1 MRSVKRIKAPKSHQS
16 LGSEIISKILKIRSR
31 EILDSRGNPTVEAD
45 VFTNEGLSRAS
56 VPSGASTGKYEAFEL
71 RDGGSRYL
79 GQGVLK
85 AVSNVNGVIA
95 KKLIGQDC
103 TKQKEVDELMIE
115 LDGTPNKSNLGANAI
130 LAVSMAICKAGALE
144 SNLPLYEYLAELA
157 GSRGVT
163 LPIPQMNVINGG
175 MHAGI
180 KNDFQEHLIIPFGA
194 KTFSDALRMCS
205 ETCHTL
211 KKNLKEKFGNSATLV
226 GDEGGFVPPLK
237 NVNERLKFISEAIE
251 ELGYTK
257 EFGLAIDAAA
267 SEFYDKRRYNIMEK
281 EYSSSELTDF
291 YSEMCEKFRIIS
303 IEDGLSE
310 DDWEGWTKMKSELGK
325 KIQIVGDD
333 LLVTNVERIR
343 KAIKLDACN
352 ALLLKLNQI
361 GTVTEALDASK
372 LAREAGW
379 NVIVSHR
386 SGSTEETFFADLVVG
401 LDAGQFKY
409 GAPARSERTCNYNQ
423 LLRIE
428 EQLGRKAQYSKIF
441 G

>member
-1 MRSVKRIKAPKSHQS
+1 M
-16 LGSEIISKILKIRSR
+16 SKIIKIKSR

-45 VFTNEGLSRAS
+45 VLTNGGLSRAS
-56 VPSGASTGKYEAFEL
+56 VPSGASTGKYEAREL
-71 RDGGSRYL
+71 RDGGRRYL
-79 GQGVLK
+79 GKGVLK
-85 AVSNVNGVIA
+85 AVSNVSNVIA
-95 KKLIGQDC
+95 KKLVGQDC
-103 TKQKEVDELMIE
+103 TKQKATDELMID

-130 LAVSMAICKAGALE
+130 LAVSMAVCKAGALE
-144 SNLPLYEYLAELA
+144 SNLSLYEYIADLVD
-157 GSRGVT
+157 SKGVT

-180 KNDFQEHLIIPFGA
+180 KNDFQEHMIIPFGA
-194 KTFSDALRMCS
+194 KSFSDALRMCS
-205 ETCHTL
+205 ETYNTL
-211 KKNLKEKFGNSATLV
+211 KSNLKEKFGNSAILV

-251 ELGYTK
+251 QLGYTK

-267 SEFYDKRRYNIMEK
+267 SEFYDKGRYNIMEK
-281 EYSSSELTDF
+281 EFSSAELADF

-310 DDWEGWTKMKSELGK
+310 DDWDGWTKLNFELGK

-333 LLVTNVERIR
+333 LLVTNVERIG
-343 KAIKLDACN
+343 KAIKLGACN

-361 GTVTEALDASK
+361 GTVTEALDAFK

-428 EQLGRKAQYSKIF
+428 EELGAKAKYSKIF

>member
-1 MRSVKRIKAPKSHQS
+1 M
-16 LGSEIISKILKIRSR
+16 SKINKIRAR

-45 VFTNEGLSRAS
+45 VFTKGGLSRAS
-56 VPSGASTGKYEAFEL
+56 VPSGASTGKHEALDL
-71 RDGGSRYL
+71 RDGGRRYL

-85 AVSNVNGVIA
+85 AVSNVNNIIA
-95 KKLIGQDC
+95 KKLVGQDC
-103 TKQKEVDELMIE
+103 TKQKEADELMID

-130 LAVSMAICKAGALE
+130 LAVSMAVCKAGALE
-144 SNLPLYEYLAELA
+144 SNLPLYEYVAALVD
-157 GSRGVT
+157 SRGVT

-180 KNDFQEHLIIPFGA
+180 ANDFQEHMIIPFGA
-194 KTFSDALRMCS
+194 KTYSDALRMCS
-205 ETCHTL
+205 ETYHTL
-211 KKNLKEKFGNSATLV
+211 KKNLKEKFGSPAILV

-237 NVNERLKFISEAIE
+237 SVDERLKFMSEAIE

-257 EFGLAIDAAA
+257 EFGLGIDAAS
-267 SEFYDKRRYNIMEK
+267 SEFYSKGRYSIMEK
-281 EYSSSELTDF
+281 DYSSGELTDF
-291 YSEMCEKFRIIS
+291 YSDLCEKFRIIS

-310 DDWEGWTKMKSELGK
+310 DDWDGWIKLKSELGK

-333 LLVTNVERIR
+333 LLVTNVERIK

-352 ALLLKLNQI
+352 ALLMKLNQI
-361 GTVTEALDASK
+361 GTVTEALAAFRSARDA
-372 LAREAGW
+372 EW

-428 EQLGRKAQYSKIF
+428 EELGGKAKYSKIF

>member
-1 MRSVKRIKAPKSHQS
+1 M
-16 LGSEIISKILKIRSR
+16 SKINKIRAR

-45 VFTNEGLSRAS
+45 VFTKGGLSRAS
-56 VPSGASTGKYEAFEL
+56 VPSGASTGKHEALEL
-71 RDGGSRYL
+71 RDGGRRYL

-85 AVSNVNGVIA
+85 AVSNVNNIIA
-95 KKLIGQDC
+95 KKLVGQDC
-103 TKQKEVDELMIE
+103 TKQKDADELMID

-130 LAVSMAICKAGALE
+130 LAVSMAVCKAGALE
-144 SNLPLYEYLAELA
+144 SNLPLYEYVAALVD
-157 GSRGVT
+157 SRGVT

-180 KNDFQEHLIIPFGA
+180 KNDFQEHMIIPFGA
-194 KTFSDALRMCS
+194 KTYSDALRMCS
-205 ETCHTL
+205 ETYHTL
-211 KKNLKEKFGNSATLV
+211 KKNLKEKFGSSAILV

-237 NVNERLKFISEAIE
+237 SVDERLKFISEAIE

-257 EFGLAIDAAA
+257 EFGLGIDAAS
-267 SEFYDKRRYNIMEK
+267 SEFYSNGRYSIMEK
-281 EYSSSELTDF
+281 DYSSAELTDF
-291 YSEMCEKFRIIS
+291 YSDLCEKFRIIS

-310 DDWEGWTKMKSELGK
+310 DDWDGWIKLKSELGK

-333 LLVTNVERIR
+333 LLVTNVERIK

-361 GTVTEALDASK
+361 GTVTEALAAFRSARDA
-372 LAREAGW
+372 EW

-428 EQLGRKAQYSKIF
+428 EELGGKAKYSKIF

>member
-1 MRSVKRIKAPKSHQS
+1 V
-16 LGSEIISKILKIRSR
+16 
-31 EILDSRGNPTVEAD
+31 
-45 VFTNEGLSRAS
+45 
-56 VPSGASTGKYEAFEL
+56 
-71 RDGGSRYL
+71 
-79 GQGVLK
+79 
-85 AVSNVNGVIA
+85 
-95 KKLIGQDC
+95 GQDC
-103 TKQKEVDELMIE
+103 TKQKEADELMID

-144 SNLPLYEYLAELA
+144 SNLPLYEYVAALVD
-157 GSRGVT
+157 SRGVT

-180 KNDFQEHLIIPFGA
+180 KNDFQEHMIIPFGA
-194 KTFSDALRMCS
+194 KTYSDALRMCS
-205 ETCHTL
+205 ETYHTL
-211 KKNLKEKFGNSATLV
+211 KKNLKEKFGSSAILV

-237 NVNERLKFISEAIE
+237 SVDERLKFISEAIE
-251 ELGYTK
+251 KLGYTK
-257 EFGLAIDAAA
+257 EFGLGIDAAS
-267 SEFYDKRRYNIMEK
+267 SEFYSKERYSIMEK
-281 EYSSSELTDF
+281 DYSSAELTDS
-291 YSEMCEKFRIIS
+291 YSDLCEKFKIIS

-310 DDWEGWTKMKSELGK
+310 DDWNGWIKLKSELGK

-333 LLVTNVERIR
+333 LLVTNVERIK

-361 GTVTEALDASK
+361 GTVTESLDAFR
-372 LAREAGW
+372 LARDAGW

-428 EQLGRKAQYSKIF
+428 EELGEKAKYSKIF
-441 G
+441 S

>member
-1 MRSVKRIKAPKSHQS
+1 M
-16 LGSEIISKILKIRSR
+16 SKIMKIRSR

-45 VFTNEGLSRAS
+45 VFTNGGLSRAS

-71 RDGGSRYL
+71 RDGGRRYL
-79 GQGVLK
+79 GKGVLK
-85 AVSNVNGVIA
+85 AVSNVNDAIA
-95 KKLIGQDC
+95 KKIVGQDC

-115 LDGTPNKSNLGANAI
+115 LDGTLNKSNLGANAI
-130 LAVSMAICKAGALE
+130 LAVSMAVCKAGALE
-144 SNLPLYEYLAELA
+144 SNLPLYEYIAKLA
-157 GSRGVT
+157 GSRGET

-180 KNDFQEHLIIPFGA
+180 ANDFQEHLIIPFGA
-194 KTFSDALRMCS
+194 KSFSDALRMCS
-205 ETCHTL
+205 ETYHTL
-211 KKNLKEKFGNSATLV
+211 KKNLKERFGNSAIQV

-237 NVNERLKFISEAIE
+237 SVDERLKFISEAIE

-257 EFGLAIDAAA
+257 EFALAIDAAA
-267 SEFYDKRRYNIMEK
+267 SEFYDKGRYNIMEK
-281 EYSSSELTDF
+281 EFSSAELTDF
-291 YSEMCEKFRIIS
+291 YSEMCEKFRVIS

-310 DDWEGWTKMKSELGK
+310 DDWTGWTKLKTELGK

-343 KAIKLDACN
+343 KAIKLGACN

-361 GTVTEALDASK
+361 GTVTEALEAFK
-372 LAREAGW
+372 LAREARW

-428 EQLGRKAQYSKIF
+428 EELGGKAKYSRIF

>member
-1 MRSVKRIKAPKSHQS
+1 M
-16 LGSEIISKILKIRSR
+16 SR

-45 VFTNEGLSRAS
+45 VFTNRGLSRAS
-56 VPSGASTGKYEAFEL
+56 VPSGASTGKYEAVEL

-79 GQGVLK
+79 GKGVLK
-85 AVSNVNGVIA
+85 AVSNVNNVIA
-95 KKLIGQDC
+95 KKIIGQDC

-130 LAVSMAICKAGALE
+130 LAVSMAVCKAGALE
-144 SNLPLYEYLAELA
+144 SNLPLYEYIA
-157 GSRGVT
+157 GLVDSRGVT
-163 LPIPQMNVINGG
+163 LPIPQMNIINGG

-180 KNDFQEHLIIPFGA
+180 TNDFQEHMIVPFGA

-205 ETCHTL
+205 ETYHTL
-211 KKNLKEKFGNSATLV
+211 RKNLKEKLGNSAILV
-226 GDEGGFVPPLK
+226 GDEGGFVPRLK
-237 NVNERLKFISEAIE
+237 SIDERLKFITEAIE

-267 SEFYDKRRYNIMEK
+267 SEFYDKGRYEIMDK
-281 EYSSSELTDF
+281 EYSSEGLRDF
-291 YSEMCEKFRIIS
+291 YSEKCEKFRIIS

-310 DDWEGWTKMKSELGK
+310 DDWDGWLKLKSKLGK
-325 KIQIVGDD
+325 KIQLVGDD
-333 LLVTNVERIR
+333 LLVTNAKRIR

-361 GTVTEALDASK
+361 GTVTEALNAFRSAK
-372 LAREAGW
+372 EAGW

-428 EQLGRKAQYSKIF
+428 EELGRKAKYSRIF

>member
-1 MRSVKRIKAPKSHQS
+1 M
-16 LGSEIISKILKIRSR
+16 SKIIKIGAR
-31 EILDSRGNPTVEAD
+31 EILDSRGNPTVEAY
-45 VFTNEGLSRAS
+45 VFTTGGLSRAS
-56 VPSGASTGKYEAFEL
+56 VPSGASTGKYEALEL
-71 RDGGSRYL
+71 RDGGRRYL
-79 GQGVLK
+79 GEGVLK
-85 AVSNVNGVIA
+85 AVSNVNNVIA
-95 KKLIGQDC
+95 KKIVGQDC
-103 TKQKEVDELMIE
+103 TKQKEADELMIE
-115 LDGTPNKSNLGANAI
+115 LDGTLNKSNLGANAI

-144 SNLPLYEYLAELA
+144 SNLPLYEYIAKLVD
-157 GSRGVT
+157 SRGVT

-180 KNDFQEHLIIPFGA
+180 ANDFQEHMIIPFGA

-205 ETCHTL
+205 EIYHSL
-211 KKNLKEKFGNSATLV
+211 KKNLKEKFGNSAILV

-237 NVNERLKFISEAIE
+237 SVNERLKFISEAIE

-257 EFGLAIDAAA
+257 EFGLAIDAAS
-267 SEFYDKRRYNIMEK
+267 SEFYGKGRYSIMEK
-281 EYSSSELTDF
+281 NYSSGELTDF
-291 YSEMCEKFRIIS
+291 YSDMCEKFRIIS

-310 DDWEGWTKMKSELGK
+310 DDWDGWIRLNSKLGK
-325 KIQIVGDD
+325 RIQIVGDD

-343 KAIKLDACN
+343 KAVKLDACN

-361 GTVTEALDASK
+361 GTVTEALAAFGS
-372 LAREAGW
+372 AREAGW

-428 EQLGRKAQYSKIF
+428 EELGRKAKYSRIF

>member
-1 MRSVKRIKAPKSHQS
+1 M
-16 LGSEIISKILKIRSR
+16 SKILKIRAR

-45 VFTNEGLSRAS
+45 VFTNGGLSRAS

-79 GQGVLK
+79 GEGVLK
-85 AVSNVNGVIA
+85 AVSNVNNVIA
-95 KKLIGQDC
+95 RKIVGQDC

-115 LDGTPNKSNLGANAI
+115 LDGTLNKSNLGANAI
-130 LAVSMAICKAGALE
+130 LAVSMAVCKAGALE
-144 SNLPLYEYLAELA
+144 SNLPLYEYIAELA

-180 KNDFQEHLIIPFGA
+180 KNDFQEHLIMPFGA
-194 KTFSDALRMCS
+194 KTYSDALRMCS
-205 ETCHTL
+205 ETYHTL
-211 KKNLKEKFGNSATLV
+211 KKHLKEKFGNSATLV

-237 NVNERLKFISEAIE
+237 SVDERLKFMSEAIE

-267 SEFYDKRRYNIMEK
+267 SEFYYNGRYNIMEK
-281 EYSSSELTDF
+281 EYSSGELANF

-310 DDWEGWTKMKSELGK
+310 DDWAGWTNMKSELGK

-361 GTVTEALDASK
+361 GTVTEALDAFK

-428 EQLGRKAQYSKIF
+428 EELGGKAKYSKIF

>member
-1 MRSVKRIKAPKSHQS
+1 M
-16 LGSEIISKILKIRSR
+16 SKITKIGAR
-31 EILDSRGNPTVEAD
+31 EILDSRGNPTVEVD
-45 VFTNEGLSRAS
+45 VFTNRGLSRAS

-71 RDGGSRYL
+71 RDGGRRYL
-79 GQGVLK
+79 GEGVLK
-85 AVSNVNGVIA
+85 AVNNVNNVIA
-95 KKLIGQDC
+95 KKIIGQDC
-103 TKQKEVDELMIE
+103 TKQREADELMIE

-130 LAVSMAICKAGALE
+130 LAVSMAVCKAGASE
-144 SNLPLYEYLAELA
+144 MNLPLYEYVAEVSD
-157 GSRGVT
+157 SRGVT

-180 KNDFQEHLIIPFGA
+180 TNDFQEHMIVPFGA

-205 ETCHTL
+205 ETYHTL
-211 KKNLKEKFGNSATLV
+211 KKNLKEKFGNSAILV

-237 NVNERLKFISEAIE
+237 SVDERLKFISEAIA

-267 SEFYDKRRYNIMEK
+267 SEFYDNGRYKIMGN
-281 EYSSSELTDF
+281 EYSSEGLTEF
-291 YSEMCEKFRIIS
+291 YSEMSEKFRIIS

-310 DDWEGWTKMKSELGK
+310 DDWDGWIKLKSKLGE
-325 KIQIVGDD
+325 KIQLVGDD
-333 LLVTNVERIR
+333 LLVTNTERIR

-361 GTVTEALDASK
+361 GTVTEALDAFKS
-372 LAREAGW
+372 AREAGW

-428 EQLGRKAQYSKIF
+428 EELGGKAKYSEIF

>member
-1 MRSVKRIKAPKSHQS
+1 MQ
-16 LGSEIISKILKIRSR
+16 GEILSKIIKIGAR
-31 EILDSRGNPTVEAD
+31 EILDSRGNPTVEAY
-45 VFTNEGLSRAS
+45 VFTTGGLSRAS
-56 VPSGASTGKYEAFEL
+56 VPSGASTGKYEALEL
-71 RDGGSRYL
+71 RDGGRRYL
-79 GQGVLK
+79 GEGVLK
-85 AVSNVNGVIA
+85 AVSNVNNVIA
-95 KKLIGQDC
+95 KKIVGQDC
-103 TKQKEVDELMIE
+103 TKQKEADELMIE
-115 LDGTPNKSNLGANAI
+115 LDGTLNKSNLGANAI

-144 SNLPLYEYLAELA
+144 SNLPLYEYVAKFVD
-157 GSRGVT
+157 SKGVT

-180 KNDFQEHLIIPFGA
+180 ANDFQEHMIIPFGA

-205 ETCHTL
+205 ETYHTL
-211 KKNLKEKFGNSATLV
+211 KKNLKEKFGNSAILV

-237 NVNERLKFISEAIE
+237 SVDERLKFMSEAIE
-251 ELGYTK
+251 ELGYTR
-257 EFGLAIDAAA
+257 EFGLAIDAAS
-267 SEFYDKRRYNIMEK
+267 SEFYGKGRYSIMEK
-281 EYSSSELTDF
+281 NYSSGELTDF
-291 YSEMCEKFRIIS
+291 YSDLCEKFRIIS

-310 DDWEGWTKMKSELGK
+310 DDWDGWIRLNSKLGK
-325 KIQIVGDD
+325 RIQIVGDD

-343 KAIKLDACN
+343 KAVKLDACN

-361 GTVTEALDASK
+361 GTVTEALAAFGS
-372 LAREAGW
+372 AREAGW

-428 EQLGRKAQYSKIF
+428 EELGRKAKYSRIF

>member
-1 MRSVKRIKAPKSHQS
+1 M
-16 LGSEIISKILKIRSR
+16 SKINKIRAR

-45 VFTNEGLSRAS
+45 VFTNGGLSRAS
-56 VPSGASTGKYEAFEL
+56 VPSGASTGKHEALEL
-71 RDGGSRYL
+71 RDGGRRYL

-85 AVSNVNGVIA
+85 AVSNVNNIIA
-95 KKLIGQDC
+95 EKLVGQDC
-103 TKQKEVDELMIE
+103 TKQKEADELMID

-130 LAVSMAICKAGALE
+130 LAVSMAVCKAGALE
-144 SNLPLYEYLAELA
+144 SNLPLYEYVAALVD
-157 GSRGVT
+157 SRGVT

-180 KNDFQEHLIIPFGA
+180 KNDFQEHMIIPFGA
-194 KTFSDALRMCS
+194 KTYSDALRMCS
-205 ETCHTL
+205 ETYHTL
-211 KKNLKEKFGNSATLV
+211 KKNLKEKFGSTAILV

-237 NVNERLKFISEAIE
+237 SIDERLKFISEAIE

-257 EFGLAIDAAA
+257 EFGLGIDAAS
-267 SEFYDKRRYNIMEK
+267 SEFYSKGSYSIMEK
-281 EYSSSELTDF
+281 DYSSAELTDF
-291 YSEMCEKFRIIS
+291 YSDLCEKFKIIS

-310 DDWEGWTKMKSELGK
+310 DDWNGWIKLKSELGK

-333 LLVTNVERIR
+333 LLVTNVERIK

-361 GTVTEALDASK
+361 GTVTEALAAFRSARDA
-372 LAREAGW
+372 EW

-428 EQLGRKAQYSKIF
+428 EELGGKTKYSKIF

>member
-1 MRSVKRIKAPKSHQS
+1 M
-16 LGSEIISKILKIRSR
+16 
-31 EILDSRGNPTVEAD
+31 
-45 VFTNEGLSRAS
+45 
-56 VPSGASTGKYEAFEL
+56 
-71 RDGGSRYL
+71 
-79 GQGVLK
+79 
-85 AVSNVNGVIA
+85 AV
-95 KKLIGQDC
+95 
-103 TKQKEVDELMIE
+103 
-115 LDGTPNKSNLGANAI
+115 
-130 LAVSMAICKAGALE
+130 CKAGALE
-144 SNLPLYEYLAELA
+144 SNLSLYEYIANLA

-163 LPIPQMNVINGG
+163 LPIPQMNVVNGG

-180 KNDFQEHLIIPFGA
+180 KNDFQEHMIIPFGA

-205 ETCHTL
+205 ETYHIL
-211 KKNLKEKFGNSATLV
+211 EKNLRGKFGNSAIQV

-237 NVNERLKFISEAIE
+237 SVDERLKFMSEAVE

-257 EFGLAIDAAA
+257 EFALAIDAAA
-267 SEFYDKRRYNIMEK
+267 SEFYSDGRYNIMGK
-281 EYSSSELTDF
+281 EYSSAELTNF
-291 YSEMCEKFRIIS
+291 YSELCGKFRIIS
-303 IEDGLSE
+303 VEDGLSE
-310 DDWEGWTKMKSELGK
+310 DDWDGWVKLKSKVGK

-361 GTVTEALDASK
+361 GTVTEALDAFK
-372 LAREAGW
+372 LARKAGW

-428 EQLGRKAQYSKIF
+428 EKLGGKAEYSKIF